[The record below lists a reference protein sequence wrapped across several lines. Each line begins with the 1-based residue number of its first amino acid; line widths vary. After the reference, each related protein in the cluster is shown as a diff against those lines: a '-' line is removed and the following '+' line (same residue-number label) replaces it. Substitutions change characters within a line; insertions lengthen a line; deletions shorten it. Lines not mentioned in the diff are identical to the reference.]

1 MIQEKELNF
10 HKNVFH
16 YLFSPKNT
24 IHTVSI
30 SLVKETDESDHSF
43 LPSNTHP

>member
-1 MIQEKELNF
+1 MSQVVDRF
-10 HKNVFH
+10 V
-16 YLFSPKNT
+16 SDKNT